1 MIKIE
6 TSRLT
11 LQLLT
16 LEQAELYFLGNNFLE
31 QHLHLP
37 NADRIVDPH
46 FREVAEN
53 IFLPNLRKDK
63 ENIIFYSFYILI
75 EKSTQNI
82 VGEIGCHGRPNENGE
97 VEIGYSTQAHF
108 QNKGFMSE
116 AVGAFATFLLTL
128 DNVKMVTAETE
139 KINIPSEKVLINNH
153 FILEKE
159 TETNRFWKLNS

>member
-1 MIKIE
+1 MQIQ

-31 QHLHLP
+31 QQLHLP
-37 NADRIVDPH
+37 NANRIIDPH
-46 FREVAEN
+46 FREVAET

-63 ENIIFYSFYILI
+63 DNIIFYSFYILI
-75 EKSTQNI
+75 EKSSQNI
-82 VGEIGCHGRPNENGE
+82 IGEIGCHGKPNENGE

-108 QNKGFMSE
+108 QNKGFMTE

-128 DNVKMVTAETE
+128 DNVNVVIAETE
-139 KINIPSEKVLINNH
+139 KVNIPSEKVLVNNN
-153 FILEKE
+153 FIKEKE
-159 TETNRFWKLNS
+159 IEENIFWRF